1 MLAKYLEIEIVY
13 SDDTAPT
20 SNGMT
25 DPRPAEWQAAVDIGG
40 TFTDLLLVHSP
51 SGRHSVGKVLTDHAS
66 PARGVVVGLE
76 ALLDA
81 AALEGED
88 IGNVIHA
95 TTLVTNAV
103 IERKGASTALLMTE
117 GFRDTLIIGREHR
130 YDMYDVLL
138 EKPEPLVPR
147 RLTFGVPERTL
158 ADGTVLTPLDEAA
171 VRTTA
176 RELLRLGVRALAVCL
191 LHAYRFSEHEARVRA
206 IVHDEA
212 PDLLVS
218 LSHEVVGEQREYE
231 RALTTAVN
239 AYVLEIVD
247 RYLAELEDQLT
258 RLGYR
263 GDFLVMLSS
272 GATATTDTARAFPVR
287 LIESG
292 PAAGALGAAHASRLI
307 GRPNLMS
314 FDMGGTTA
322 KACLINDGRPTISSE
337 MEVAR
342 RERFKRGSGL
352 PLKISS
358 VELIEIGAGGGS
370 IARLDRF
377 GLLQVGPDS
386 AGSEPGPACYG
397 RGGTEPTVTDADL
410 ILGYL
415 DPRYFLGGRMQ
426 LDLNL
431 AREAVH
437 KVADPL
443 GVDIARAAWVI
454 HQVVNETMA
463 NAARIHA
470 AEQGRSIDG
479 IPLFAFGGAG
489 PVHAYRVAVSLGMP
503 IVIAP
508 LGAGVGSTI
517 GLLAAPLAFDFVR
530 TAVDRVADL
539 DWSVA
544 SGLIAGMEDAGR
556 DLLVHAGVR
565 RDQIRIERSADMR
578 LVGQAQEIS
587 VQLPGPTPGPGAE
600 GALEE
605 AFFSAYSALFGRT
618 PPNVSVEV
626 VNWRVRVF
634 GPEPS
639 FRLQHSGRV
648 GLADAAVA
656 ADAGRKGG
664 RMAYFPEAGGYE
676 ETPVYDRYLLV
687 PTQQIE
693 GPAIIEE
700 RESTLVIGPGSHAR
714 VDEFDN
720 VIVELPS

>member
-1 MLAKYLEIEIVY
+1 M
-13 SDDTAPT
+13 PT
-20 SNGMT
+20 
-25 DPRPAEWQAAVDIGG
+25 EWRAAVDIGG
-40 TFTDLLLVHSP
+40 TFTDLLLEHSP
-51 SGRHSVGKVLTDHAS
+51 SGRYAVGKMLTNHIS
-66 PARGVVVGLE
+66 PALGVVDGLQ
-76 ALLDA
+76 ALLSSA
-81 AALEGED
+81 AVSGED

-95 TTLVTNAV
+95 TTLVTNVV
-103 IERKGASTALLMTE
+103 IERKGATTALLMTE

-147 RLTFGVPERTL
+147 RLTLGVPERIL
-158 ADGTVLTPLDEAA
+158 ADGTVLRPLDDDA
-171 VRTTA
+171 VRSIA
-176 RELLRLGVRALAVCL
+176 AQLSRLQVKAVAVCL
-191 LHAYRFSEHEARVRA
+191 LHAYRFPAHELRVRE
-206 IVHDEA
+206 ILGEQL
-212 PDLLVS
+212 PGLLVS

-231 RALTTAVN
+231 RALTTVAN

-247 RYLAELEDQLT
+247 RYLSELEDELS
-258 RLGYR
+258 RLGHR
-263 GDFLVMLSS
+263 GELLVMLSS
-272 GATATTDTARAFPVR
+272 GATATTETARAFPVR

-322 KACLINDGRPTISSE
+322 KACLIEDERPTISSE
-337 MEVAR
+337 LEVAR

-352 PLKISS
+352 PLKTSS

-415 DPRYFLGGRMQ
+415 DPEFFLGGRMR
-426 LDLNL
+426 LELGL
-431 AREAVH
+431 AREAIR
-437 KVADPL
+437 KLSEPL
-443 GVDIARAAWVI
+443 KLDLARAAWVV

-470 AEQGRSIDG
+470 VERGRSIES

-489 PVHAYRVAVSLGMP
+489 PVHAYRVAESLGMTT
-503 IVIAP
+503 VIAP

-530 TAVDRVADL
+530 TAVDRVGSL
-539 DWSVA
+539 DWRVA
-544 SGLIAGMEDAGR
+544 SELITEMEDSGR
-556 DLLVHAGVR
+556 SLLARAGVR
-565 RDQIRIERSADMR
+565 PEEVRIELSADMR
-578 LVGQAQEIS
+578 LAGQAHE
-587 VQLPGPTPGPGAE
+587 VNVDLPGSPLGPGDE
-600 GALEE
+600 ERLEQM
-605 AFFSAYSALFGRT
+605 FFKTYSALFDRT
-618 PPNVSVEV
+618 PPNVTVEV
-626 VNWRVRVF
+626 VSWRVRVF
-634 GPEPS
+634 GPDPA
-639 FRLQHSGRV
+639 FRLQSGGRYES
-648 GLADAAVA
+648 GETASAAA
-656 ADAGRKGG
+656 ADARKGH
-664 RMAYFPEAGGYE
+664 RMAYFPESGGYVP
-676 ETPVYDRYLLV
+676 TPVYDRYLLSRDERFV
-687 PTQQIE
+687 

-714 VDEFDN
+714 LDDYDN
-720 VIVELPS
+720 IIVELPS